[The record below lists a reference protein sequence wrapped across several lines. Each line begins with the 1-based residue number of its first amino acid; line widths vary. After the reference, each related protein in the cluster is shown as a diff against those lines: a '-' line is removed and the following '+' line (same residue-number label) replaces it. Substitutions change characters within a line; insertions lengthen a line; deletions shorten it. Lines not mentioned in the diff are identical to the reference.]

1 MKKATWIT
9 VGFLLFVLG
18 TTSLELSVVGVKI
31 SFLTWLDYPG
41 PLFGF
46 LMKIFMIVAGLVTVY
61 LTTSDWKAEE

>member
-18 TTSLELSVVGVKI
+18 TTSLVLSVVGVKI